1 MDTQEKW
8 LEWAMELQSIAQAG
22 LFYSKDKFDLERFER
37 IRTVAAE
44 MVSHPISLLCVSAS
58 G

>member
-22 LFYSKDKFDLERFER
+22 LFYSKDKFDLE
-37 IRTVAAE
+37 
-44 MVSHPISLLCVSAS
+44 
-58 G
+58 